1 LAEVLEGAKHL
12 VPFPYERYAIAQY
25 AGLRAIG
32 SVDDFVVQ
40 HSKTMEGLVNGAGI
54 KSPGLTAAPG
64 IAQELVK
71 LVADLLPLEEKKN
84 FDPYFEFPP
93 ILRELPFA
101 DREKI
106 DR

>member
-40 HSKTMEGLVNGAGI
+40 HSKTMEAL
-54 KSPGLTAAPG
+54 
-64 IAQELVK
+64 
-71 LVADLLPLEEKKN
+71 
-84 FDPYFEFPP
+84 
-93 ILRELPFA
+93 
-101 DREKI
+101 
-106 DR
+106 